1 VIALRRLLPLAV
13 LALLLTVASPL
24 AVTATAAA
32 EEHHEAATGHEA
44 SGHHAPS
51 IGDLMFP
58 AINFAIYL
66 VIIVRFVIPAMRDY
80 LQKRDADIIQA
91 AAESSAQLTRA
102 QADLAASQARLAQL
116 PKEADGIRQDLIAI
130 ATRQGERLKAQA
142 EETGARRLADAALLA
157 EQERRRALDA
167 IRADLAT
174 AATRLAE
181 GRIRV
186 ALTSDDQRG
195 FVQQFLKDAVAQ

>member
-1 VIALRRLLPLAV
+1 MARGGRRKSAVGSRRGACDPGTPSRSRSTTLLERERALTDSQVKQARGPLETEASSPCRKRRASRAGTGSVIALRRLLPLAV

-80 LQKRDADIIQA
+80 LQR
-91 AAESSAQLTRA
+91 ETRTSSR
-102 QADLAASQARLAQL
+102 
-116 PKEADGIRQDLIAI
+116 P
-130 ATRQGERLKAQA
+130 
-142 EETGARRLADAALLA
+142 RRSPV
-157 EQERRRALDA
+157 R
-167 IRADLAT
+167 
-174 AATRLAE
+174 
-181 GRIRV
+181 
-186 ALTSDDQRG
+186 S
-195 FVQQFLKDAVAQ
+195 